1 MEEAAEDGTTGAT
14 EVRAEDLTPLRTT
27 IDDTAQ
33 SAKQAAERSG
43 RVLELMTSG
52 SGGYDPIEVL
62 GDAVF
67 QLKVQLERV
76 ETKLDEILTRLES
89 GLPSPPSV
97 PMPQTPV
104 ETA

>member
-1 MEEAAEDGTTGAT
+1 MVDAAEDGTMGAT
-14 EVRAEDLTPLRTT
+14 EIRAEDLTPLRIT

-33 SAKQAAERSG
+33 SAKQAADRSG

-67 QLKVQLERV
+67 QLKFQLERV
-76 ETKLDEILTRLES
+76 ETKLDEILIRLGS
-89 GLPSPPSV
+89 GQPSPPSV
-97 PMPQTPV
+97 PTPQTPV
-104 ETA
+104 GTA